1 MAKISNENI
10 VAPEPRAEGL
20 AFRTSEGVP
29 VRDPF
34 ILRVGGTYY
43 LYEGLHREGVRCY
56 TSADLEEWCGPVTV
70 FAPPANFHG
79 VKDFF
84 WAPEVHFY
92 RGKFYMFTSVFSS
105 RTNRRSISVYR
116 ADSPL
121 GPFEDIAGGCV
132 GMPEWDCIDGTLYID
147 GKGEPW
153 MVFVHEW
160 VSMPD
165 GNGAMCAA
173 RLSADLSRFISEPV
187 TLFYANEQR
196 SARTGVTDGPF
207 LYKTEGG
214 KLLMTW
220 SNYGRED
227 YFIAKAVSD
236 SGKLTE
242 PWRQE
247 GLLYERGRDGKGDG
261 GHGMLFYTKEGRL
274 TLAFHSPNDHPNERL
289 VLWTLAEESDTLVHL
304 P

>member
-1 MAKISNENI
+1 MAKISNEN
-10 VAPEPRAEGL
+10 VSGAEPRAKTY
-20 AFRTSEGVP
+20 AFRYSEGVP

-43 LYEGLHREGVRCY
+43 LYEGLHPEGVLCY
-56 TSADLEEWCGPVTV
+56 TSADLEEWYGPVTV
-70 FAPPANFHG
+70 FRTPDKFHG
-79 VKDFF
+79 VKNFF

-92 RGKFYMFTSVFSS
+92 RGKFYLFTSVFSS
-105 RTNRRSISVYR
+105 KTGHRSISVYR
-116 ADSPL
+116 AESPL
-121 GPFEDIAGGCV
+121 GPFEDIADGCV
-132 GMPEWDCIDGTLYID
+132 GMPQWDCIDGTLFVD
-147 GKGEPW
+147 EKGQPW

-173 RLSADLSRFISEPV
+173 KLSDDLSRFASEPV
-187 TLFYANEQR
+187 TLFYADEQP

-214 KLLMTW
+214 KLLMIW
-220 SNYGRED
+220 SNYGKED

-236 SGKLTE
+236 SGELFG

-247 GLLYERGRDGKGDG
+247 GLLYERGRDGRGDG
-261 GHGMLFYTKEGRL
+261 GHGMLFYTKEGQL

-289 VLWTLAEESDTLVHL
+289 VLWPLSEHADTLIRKK
-304 P
+304 